1 MSSRPAATVVAAL
14 LRHLFRH
21 QPPATMNRKI
31 IPSPARRMRRIGF
44 LPALALAAAVLPTQ
58 AAEPTT
64 LRICAD
70 PDNLPFSSNQQG
82 QPKGMYVE
90 LAEAVAKKLEMQP
103 EFVWWYT
110 TNQRRALR
118 NTIQKNE
125 CDVTFALPADSDWR
139 ARGVQKSAP
148 FLDVGYAA
156 VAAPGT
162 AITSLASLRDKRI
175 AVQFSTTPH
184 ILFSQVDGF
193 KTTTYKTADE
203 VFDAL
208 AKGDADV
215 GLLWGP
221 VAGWDNKGKHQGR
234 WQITPLAG
242 TPVKDITL
250 GGQVVVGVRAGAEG
264 LKARID
270 GALGELA
277 PQIRTLAQKYGF
289 PTDRAVSFDATKPNS
304 AMAVAP
310 RQASASVPPTGWVTV
325 QADKKPEKKATPGKP
340 AAAAATATA
349 ATAAAPADPLA
360 AAGKVRFNDQ
370 CSHCHG
376 ADGAS
381 PVRERDVRRLS
392 MRYDADKWR
401 EVATTTIKNG
411 RSDLGMPPWKDSLS
425 EDNIKELLA
434 FLASIQ
440 K

>member
-1 MSSRPAATVVAAL
+1 
-14 LRHLFRH
+14 
-21 QPPATMNRKI
+21 MNRNTMPP
-31 IPSPARRMRRIGF
+31 PSARRTRRIGA
-44 LPALALAAAVLPTQ
+44 LSAAILALAATAMQAQ

-193 KTTTYKTADE
+193 KTATYKTADE

-325 QADKKPEKKATPGKP
+325 QADKKVEPKADKKPEKKATPGKP

-349 ATAAAPADPLA
+349 ATAAAPADPLV

-411 RSDLGMPPWKDSLS
+411 RSDLGMPSWKDALS
-425 EDNIKELLA
+425 DDNIKELLA